1 MGNVEVAW
9 EDVISVIN
17 MVRTH
22 LIIIAIAFIAMIAVM
37 IIVRK
42 KEKLIKRMIRF
53 QSFFAFL
60 LITVVTL
67 NVAAAETLYNTLNVV
82 LSDKGTLDQGHID
95 NSKKVIEDVTNEG
108 VVMTKNDNSFL
119 PIVPQK
125 INVFGWSSTNPVYG
139 GTGSGTVDATTAVG
153 ILKGLENAGFETN
166 SELSDMY
173 TEYRQD
179 RPVISINDGQDWTLP
194 EVPAADYSDKIIN
207 DAKDFSDVAM
217 IVLSRTGGEGTDLP
231 IDMGPIMD
239 GSTMDI
245 GTKYTKGTY
254 TNNSKDYDDFE
265 DGQSYLE
272 LSKTE
277 QDLVD
282 LVCSNFDDVIV
293 VYNGAN
299 AMELGW
305 TNDYEQIKSVLL
317 CAGAGATGFN
327 ALGNIISGEVNPSG
341 KQQIHGLR
349 I

>member
-119 PIVPQK
+119 R
-125 INVFGWSSTNPVYG
+125 SYHRRSMY
-139 GTGSGTVDATTAVG
+139 S
-153 ILKGLENAGFETN
+153 AGHQLIRYME
-166 SELSDMY
+166 
-173 TEYRQD
+173 
-179 RPVISINDGQDWTLP
+179 
-194 EVPAADYSDKIIN
+194 
-207 DAKDFSDVAM
+207 
-217 IVLSRTGGEGTDLP
+217 
-231 IDMGPIMD
+231 
-239 GSTMDI
+239 
-245 GTKYTKGTY
+245 
-254 TNNSKDYDDFE
+254 
-265 DGQSYLE
+265 
-272 LSKTE
+272 E
-277 QDLVD
+277 QDP
-282 LVCSNFDDVIV
+282 
-293 VYNGAN
+293 
-299 AMELGW
+299 
-305 TNDYEQIKSVLL
+305 EQSMLL
-317 CAGAGATGFN
+317 
-327 ALGNIISGEVNPSG
+327 
-341 KQQIHGLR
+341 QR
-349 I
+349 

>member
-22 LIIIAIAFIAMIAVM
+22 LMIIAIAFIAMIAVM

-119 PIVPQK
+119 PIAPQK

-194 EVPAADYSDKIIN
+194 EVPAADYSDK
-207 DAKDFSDVAM
+207 
-217 IVLSRTGGEGTDLP
+217 
-231 IDMGPIMD
+231 
-239 GSTMDI
+239 
-245 GTKYTKGTY
+245 
-254 TNNSKDYDDFE
+254 
-265 DGQSYLE
+265 
-272 LSKTE
+272 
-277 QDLVD
+277 
-282 LVCSNFDDVIV
+282 
-293 VYNGAN
+293 
-299 AMELGW
+299 
-305 TNDYEQIKSVLL
+305 KS
-317 CAGAGATGFN
+317 
-327 ALGNIISGEVNPSG
+327 
-341 KQQIHGLR
+341 
-349 I
+349 

>member
-1 MGNVEVAW
+1 
-9 EDVISVIN
+9 
-17 MVRTH
+17 
-22 LIIIAIAFIAMIAVM
+22 
-37 IIVRK
+37 
-42 KEKLIKRMIRF
+42 
-53 QSFFAFL
+53 
-60 LITVVTL
+60 
-67 NVAAAETLYNTLNVV
+67 
-82 LSDKGTLDQGHID
+82 
-95 NSKKVIEDVTNEG
+95 
-108 VVMTKNDNSFL
+108 
-119 PIVPQK
+119 
-125 INVFGWSSTNPVYG
+125 
-139 GTGSGTVDATTAVG
+139 
-153 ILKGLENAGFETN
+153 
-166 SELSDMY
+166 MY

-293 VYNGAN
+293 CTMVQMRWSLAGQTIMSRSRVYF
-299 AMELGW
+299 
-305 TNDYEQIKSVLL
+305 YVPEQVQQVLMHSE
-317 CAGAGATGFN
+317 
-327 ALGNIISGEVNPSG
+327 ISYRERSTHQE